1 MSTELER
8 SHSKWSNFKLTL
20 KSILLVIFSN
30 SIWVLLYLFNS
41 LNKGLFIGLLIANI
55 VILLLIITSFR
66 NFKR

>member
-41 LNKGLFIGLLIANI
+41 INKGLFVGLLIANI

>member
-30 SIWVLLYLFNS
+30 SIWILLYLFNS
-41 LNKGLFIGLLIANI
+41 LNKGLFVGLLIANI

>member
-30 SIWVLLYLFNS
+30 SIWVLLYLFS
-41 LNKGLFIGLLIANI
+41 SINKGLFIGLLIANI

>member
-8 SHSKWSNFKLTL
+8 SHSKWSNFKLTI

-30 SIWVLLYLFNS
+30 SIWVLLYLFNT
-41 LNKGLFIGLLIANI
+41 LNKGLFVGLLIANI